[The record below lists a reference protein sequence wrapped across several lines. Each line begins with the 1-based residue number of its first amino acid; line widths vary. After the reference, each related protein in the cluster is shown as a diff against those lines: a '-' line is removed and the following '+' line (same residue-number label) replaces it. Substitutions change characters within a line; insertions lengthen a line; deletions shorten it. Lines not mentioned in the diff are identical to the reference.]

1 MLKFGLEVRAERYE
15 NMQSRQSCKKG
26 LLMGRTWRQGIAV
39 GVSLLAGLMATG
51 GAQASTTQ
59 VRESGF
65 AYDATTG
72 ILNQE
77 VVQPNDS
84 EYRLQTDYIHDAFGN
99 VVSAQVS
106 GLGIATRSATST
118 YDAKGRFSI
127 SSTNELGHTDTT
139 TFDEGLGVPL
149 VQTGPNGLTAT
160 FAYDV
165 FGRKVSQTG
174 PDGTQIR
181 WTYEYCVG
189 IQNGTATCATNKDV
203 YVLSEQVFAADG
215 TTPLGPKNQTYF
227 DRLDRER
234 ASETQGLD
242 GRIIRKEVK
251 YDNLGRKV
259 KESKPYFVGDPILWT
274 KITYD
279 AISRVASVKSPD
291 NSTMVMTQT
300 ALTTTKINDL
310 GQVEVVERNMRNQEV
325 RKTDANGQVMT
336 FLYDPSD
343 NVVQVTGVTGNVT
356 INEFDL
362 MGRRTASL
370 DPNMGYWTYDYDVL
384 GQMLQ
389 QTDAKGQTKTVS
401 YDLLGRMVSRVEPDL
416 SSTWTYDTA
425 TDGIGKL
432 ASTASDNGYAKSVT
446 YDSLGRPTQ
455 ESTTVLGETAT
466 FSTYYDTHGRVENL
480 AYPTGYMVRQVYSS
494 LGFLERV
501 EDVSTNG
508 VLWQA
513 DTANAEGNITQETA
527 GNGIQTT
534 RTYNP
539 YVGGITSVKAGVAAT
554 VADLDFTFDSIG
566 NIVQRRDL
574 AQAVTETFQYDVLN
588 RLTEYAI
595 AGGVTKTVTYD
606 VLGNITSKS
615 DVGTYAYASNNPH
628 QITSISGIVNT
639 SYAYDANGNTLAG
652 NGRTYEWNSFNKI
665 LTVQRGANFSS
676 MDYDSAHTRMREV
689 TNEET
694 TVYFRGAG
702 LRAEKVT
709 GASSGNS
716 VWKLYLEG
724 GGKLIGQ
731 RIEAGATTT
740 ISYFVADH
748 LGSIA
753 VIMDELGG
761 VKERLAYDAW
771 GKRRYPD
778 GSDDPTWSI
787 TSESSRGFTGHE
799 HMDEV
804 GLINMNARLYDAQ
817 VGRFVSPD
825 PFIQSVTD
833 SQSYNRYAYVR
844 NNPLS
849 YTDPTGN
856 FWGMLAAFFLA
867 PSQWDVVKDFIAN
880 QPELA
885 AVLRI
890 AATYYFG
897 VPGAVVSSAY
907 ITQANGG
914 SFKEIVVSGLTAAA
928 QAMIAK
934 SIGLG
939 TGNGPGQMGEIGAV
953 VAHAA
958 SGCFFAS
965 ASGGGSECAS
975 GAASAA
981 FTHIAGPH
989 LPKGE
994 WQTPLSGA
1002 LFGGVSSVLGGGKFI
1017 NGAITGAFTHMLNNC
1032 KQNIGCRAMEKM
1044 WNQSPADYWNFVVD
1058 INERSGGVYFMMV
1071 PAGAALKG
1079 VQAAKYVYGSV
1090 KIAMRSG
1097 LTLGQLTKATRTAL
1111 SAKHDTTAVGHAF
1124 AKHVNRSGGKLW
1136 GKLHGTGKD
1145 WTASGMKHYREILRG
1160 PGAFKKTV
1168 NDRGIPFLDKRL
1180 PDHRGVRLQMDHTF
1194 KGFID

>member
-1 MLKFGLEVRAERYE
+1 MLVVRLKARADRREGKR
-15 NMQSRQSCKKG
+15 MKQVSLRKRGDLLRRKG
-26 LLMGRTWRQGIAV
+26 RHGILVGATLVASLMGTG
-39 GVSLLAGLMATG
+39 AGH
-51 GAQASTTQ
+51 ASTTQ

-65 AYDATTG
+65 AYDATSGLLT
-72 ILNQE
+72 QE
-77 VVQPNDS
+77 VVEPNDVA
-84 EYRLQTDYIHDAFGN
+84 YRLQTDYTHDVFGN

-106 GLGIATRSATST
+106 GADITARSATTT
-118 YDAKGRFSI
+118 YDAKGRFVVG
-127 SSTNELGHTDTT
+127 TANELGHTDTT
-139 TFDEGLGVPL
+139 TFDAGFGVPL
-149 VQTGPNGLTAT
+149 TQTGPNGLTAT
-160 FAYDV
+160 FSYDV

-189 IQNGTATCATNKDV
+189 VQNGTATCVPRGA
-203 YVLSEQVFAADG
+203 YLLSEQVFAADG
-215 TTPLGPKNQTYF
+215 TTPLGPQNKTYF
-227 DRLDRER
+227 DRLDREI
-234 ASETQGLD
+234 ASDTQGLD
-242 GRIIRKEVK
+242 GRTIRKEVK
-251 YDNLGRKV
+251 FDSLGRKV
-259 KESKPYFVGDPILWT
+259 KESKPYFVGDTILWT

-279 AISRVASVKSPD
+279 VLSRVASVKSP
-291 NSTMVMTQT
+291 NNATMVMTQT

-325 RKTDANGQVMT
+325 KKTDANGQVMT
-336 FLYDPSD
+336 FLYDPFD

-362 MGRRTASL
+362 LGRRTATL
-370 DPNMGYWTYDYDVL
+370 DPNMGYWTYGYDVL
-384 GQMLQ
+384 GQLRQ
-389 QTDAKGQTKTVS
+389 QTDAKGQTRTLD

-425 TDGIGKL
+425 TNGIGKL
-432 ASTASDNGYAKSVT
+432 ASTTSDNGYAKSIV

-466 FSTYYDTHGRVENL
+466 FSTYYDVHGRVENV
-480 AYPTGYMVRQVYSS
+480 AYPTGFMVRQVYST
-494 LGFLERV
+494 LGYLERV
-501 EDVSTNG
+501 EDVSSNG

-554 VADLDFTFDSIG
+554 VADLDFTFDKIG

-606 VLGNITSKS
+606 ALGNITSKS
-615 DVGTYAYASNNPH
+615 DVGTYVYASNKPH
-628 QITSISGIVNT
+628 QLTSISGIVNT

-652 NGRTYEWNSFNKI
+652 NGRTYQWNSFNKI
-665 LTVQRGANFSS
+665 VTVQRGANFSS
-676 MDYDSAHTRMREV
+676 VDYDSGHTRMREV

-709 GASSGNS
+709 GVSSGNS
-716 VWKLYLEG
+716 VWKLYLQG

-740 ISYFVADH
+740 TSYFVADH

-804 GLINMNARLYDAQ
+804 GIINMNARLYDPQ
-817 VGRFVSPD
+817 IGRFVSPD
-825 PFIQSVTD
+825 PYIQSVTD

-856 FWGMLAAFFLA
+856 FWEILAAVIFGL
-867 PSQWDVVKDFIAN
+867 SQLDVVKDFIAD
-880 QPELA
+880 QPFLSA
-885 AVLRI
+885 MIRI
-890 AATYYFG
+890 AATYYG
-897 VPGAVVSSAY
+897 GIPGAVISSAY

-914 SFKEIVVSGLTAAA
+914 NFKEIVVSGLMAAA
-928 QAMIAK
+928 QAMTAK

-939 TGNGPGQMGEIGAV
+939 TGDGPGQMGEIGAV
-953 VAHAA
+953 FAHAA

-994 WQTPLSGA
+994 WQAPLSGA
-1002 LFGGVSSVLGGGKFI
+1002 LVGGVSSVLGGGKFL
-1017 NGAITGAFTHMLNNC
+1017 NGAITGAFTHILNNC
-1032 KQNIGCRAMEKM
+1032 KQNIGCRVMEKM
-1044 WNQSPADYWNFVVD
+1044 WDISLADAGESLSD
-1058 INERSGGVYFMMV
+1058 IDERSYGVYSVVV
-1071 PAGAALKG
+1071 PAGVALKG
-1079 VQAAKYVYGSV
+1079 IQALG
-1090 KIAMRSG
+1090 KIYRV
-1097 LTLGQLTKATRTAL
+1097 TRTAL
-1111 SAKHDTTAVGHAF
+1111 KLDKGLGSNPFKGKAREEV
-1124 AKHVNRSGGKLW
+1124 GKLLKAKGYKPK
-1136 GKLHGTGKD
+1136 GKDAVNGHGTFVNPKTNRGYHIDADHPLPKGPHVGVGRPRGFRKIDGVPAVKD
-1145 WTASGMKHYREILRG
+1145 YPL
-1160 PGAFKKTV
+1160 
-1168 NDRGIPFLDKRL
+1168 
-1180 PDHRGVRLQMDHTF
+1180 
-1194 KGFID
+1194 

>member
-1 MLKFGLEVRAERYE
+1 
-15 NMQSRQSCKKG
+15 
-26 LLMGRTWRQGIAV
+26 
-39 GVSLLAGLMATG
+39 
-51 GAQASTTQ
+51 
-59 VRESGF
+59 
-65 AYDATTG
+65 
-72 ILNQE
+72 
-77 VVQPNDS
+77 
-84 EYRLQTDYIHDAFGN
+84 
-99 VVSAQVS
+99 
-106 GLGIATRSATST
+106 
-118 YDAKGRFSI
+118 
-127 SSTNELGHTDTT
+127 
-139 TFDEGLGVPL
+139 
-149 VQTGPNGLTAT
+149 
-160 FAYDV
+160 
-165 FGRKVSQTG
+165 
-174 PDGTQIR
+174 
-181 WTYEYCVG
+181 
-189 IQNGTATCATNKDV
+189 
-203 YVLSEQVFAADG
+203 
-215 TTPLGPKNQTYF
+215 
-227 DRLDRER
+227 
-234 ASETQGLD
+234 
-242 GRIIRKEVK
+242 
-251 YDNLGRKV
+251 
-259 KESKPYFVGDPILWT
+259 
-274 KITYD
+274 
-279 AISRVASVKSPD
+279 
-291 NSTMVMTQT
+291 MVMTQT

-336 FLYDPSD
+336 FLYDPFD

-362 MGRRTASL
+362 LGRRTATL
-370 DPNMGYWTYDYDVL
+370 DPNMGYWTYGYDVL
-384 GQMLQ
+384 GQLLQ
-389 QTDAKGQTKTVS
+389 QTDAKGQTKTLS
-401 YDLLGRMVSRVEPDL
+401 YDLLGRMVNRVEPDL

-425 TDGIGKL
+425 PNGIGKL
-432 ASTASDNGYAKSVT
+432 ASTVSNNGYDKSVA

-466 FSTYYDTHGRVENL
+466 FSTYYDIHGRVENL
-480 AYPTGYMVRQVYSS
+480 AYPTGYMVRQIYSS
-494 LGFLERV
+494 LGYLERV
-501 EDVSTNG
+501 EDVSTNS

-527 GNGIQTT
+527 GNGVQTT

-539 YVGGITSVKAGVAAT
+539 YVGGITSVKAGMDGT

-615 DVGTYAYASNNPH
+615 DVGAYAYASNKPH
-628 QITSISGIVNT
+628 QIISISGIVNT
-639 SYAYDANGNTLAG
+639 FYAYDANGNTLAG
-652 NGRTYEWNSFNKI
+652 NGRTYQWNSFNKI
-665 LTVQRGANFSS
+665 VTVLRGANFSL
-676 MDYDSAHTRMREV
+676 MDYDSGHARMREV

-709 GASSGNS
+709 GVSSGNS
-716 VWKLYLEG
+716 VWKLYLQG

-731 RIEAGATTT
+731 RIEAGVTTT
-740 ISYFVADH
+740 TSYFVADH

-804 GLINMNARLYDAQ
+804 GLINMNARLYDPQ

-825 PFIQSVTD
+825 PYIQSVTD

-856 FWGMLAAFFLA
+856 FWEILAAIVFGL
-867 PSQWDVVKDFIAN
+867 SQLDVVKDFIAD
-880 QPELA
+880 QPFFA
-885 AVLRI
+885 AMIRI
-890 AATYYFG
+890 AATYYG
-897 VPGAVVSSAY
+897 GIPGAVISSAY

-914 SFKEIVVSGLTAAA
+914 NFKEIVVSGLMAAA
-928 QAMIAK
+928 QAMTAK

-939 TGNGPGQMGEIGAV
+939 TGDGPGQMGEIGAV

-958 SGCFFAS
+958 SGCFFVS
-965 ASGGGSECAS
+965 SSGGGSECAS

-994 WQTPLSGA
+994 WQAPLSGA
-1002 LFGGVSSVLGGGKFI
+1002 LVGGVSSVLGGGKFL
-1017 NGAITGAFTHMLNNC
+1017 NGAITGAFTHILNHC
-1032 KQNIGCRAMEKM
+1032 GQNIGCRTMEKM
-1044 WNQSPADYWNFVVD
+1044 WDNFDSASHYAEWYAEFSANGGD
-1058 INERSGGVYFMMV
+1058 IYEYAIPGGVAVKVGRKVLIAGTKLWAKVGLKKGVASVTLRTTRSGRKGINIKNRDGSEIDITEKRVKMRV
-1071 PAGAALKG
+1071 PNNHPKASPGATNP
-1079 VQAAKYVYGSV
+1079 V
-1090 KIAMRSG
+1090 KFDN
-1097 LTLGQLTKATRTAL
+1097 AL
-1111 SAKHDTTAVGHAF
+1111 S
-1124 AKHVNRSGGKLW
+1124 
-1136 GKLHGTGKD
+1136 GTKG
-1145 WTASGMKHYREILRG
+1145 L
-1160 PGAFKKTV
+1160 
-1168 NDRGIPFLDKRL
+1168 KRL
-1180 PDHRGVRLQMDHTF
+1180 PTRRELRMLDLAE
-1194 KGFID
+1194 